1 MGDIEFPRRAALR
14 AFSQTVMVEAMSAL
28 AGVAPDSA
36 RGKGQIRPEA
46 AFPIPAKEHS
56 WEIRELGEREVPLE
70 ALIDR
75 LFARALRMRESFIAL
90 RKAGCEIKLDLVQ
103 WMSDSDPHG
112 PGFFLDVDV
121 VHFLAEIDAVVD
133 VDQYVD

>member
-14 AFSQTVMVEAMSAL
+14 AFSQTVTVEAMSAL

-56 WEIRELGEREVPLE
+56 WEIRELGEREMPLE

-75 LFARALRMRESFIAL
+75 LFVRALRMRESF
-90 RKAGCEIKLDLVQ
+90 
-103 WMSDSDPHG
+103 
-112 PGFFLDVDV
+112 
-121 VHFLAEIDAVVD
+121 LAEIDAAVD
-133 VDQYVD
+133 VDLYVD